1 MNICKVHNVS
11 NYVRNDHL
19 TAVIEVRLYQ
29 LVACDSFGMIGAKKL
44 WLAALCVGD
53 QYKAL
58 AGIHPCFSTY
68 IVSCRECNG
77 WCKVLF

>member
-29 LVACDSFGMIGAKKL
+29 LVACDSFGMIGAKNCG
-44 WLAALCVGD
+44 WL
-53 QYKAL
+53 
-58 AGIHPCFSTY
+58 PF
-68 IVSCRECNG
+68 
-77 WCKVLF
+77 VLETSIKHLLEFIRASAHT